1 MRIQISDHFT
11 VGKLLRFVF
20 PSIIMMIFTS
30 IYGVVD
36 GFFVSNYVGKT
47 PFAAVNLIMP
57 LLMAV
62 GAIGFMLGSGG
73 SALVAKT
80 CGEGDAKRANRYFS
94 MVIYAAVIIG
104 FAAAL
109 VCFFLIRPIASMMG
123 ARGEMLEYCVLYA
136 RILIFTLPMFM
147 LQNMFQ
153 SFFITA
159 EKPHLGLYVILAAGV
174 ANMVL
179 DFLFIVVFHWGLA
192 GAAVATGIGETI
204 GGVVPLIYFA
214 RPNTSRLKLVRTKL
228 EWHPLWRSCSNGA
241 SEMMT
246 NLSMSIVNTLYNLQL
261 MRFAGEDGVAA
272 YGVIMYVNFI
282 FIAIY
287 MGYSIGSAP
296 IVGYHYGAKHHEE
309 LQGLLRRSI
318 GILSVGALLLT
329 AAGELLA
336 SLLANIFVSYD
347 AGLLEMTRQGFR
359 IYSLSYLICGFSI
372 FGSAFFTALN
382 NGLVSAV
389 ISFARTLVFQIICV
403 LVLPLFL
410 ELNGVWSSIIVAE
423 FLGMVVTVVLL
434 IANRKKYHYFRS
446 RG

>member
-1 MRIQISDHFT
+1 
-11 VGKLLRFVF
+11 
-20 PSIIMMIFTS
+20 
-30 IYGVVD
+30 
-36 GFFVSNYVGKT
+36 
-47 PFAAVNLIMP
+47 
-57 LLMAV
+57 
-62 GAIGFMLGSGG
+62 
-73 SALVAKT
+73 
-80 CGEGDAKRANRYFS
+80 
-94 MVIYAAVIIG
+94 
-104 FAAAL
+104 
-109 VCFFLIRPIASMMG
+109 
-123 ARGEMLEYCVLYA
+123 
-136 RILIFTLPMFM
+136 
-147 LQNMFQ
+147 
-153 SFFITA
+153 
-159 EKPHLGLYVILAAGV
+159 
-174 ANMVL
+174 
-179 DFLFIVVFHWGLA
+179 
-192 GAAVATGIGETI
+192 
-204 GGVVPLIYFA
+204 
-214 RPNTSRLKLVRTKL
+214 
-228 EWHPLWRSCSNGA
+228 
-241 SEMMT
+241 
-246 NLSMSIVNTLYNLQL
+246 
-261 MRFAGEDGVAA
+261 
-272 YGVIMYVNFI
+272 MYVNFI

-296 IVGYHYGAKHHEE
+296 IVGYHYGAKHYEE

-336 SLLANIFVSYD
+336 SPLANIFVSYD

-423 FLGMVVTVVLL
+423 FLGVVVTVVLL